1 MNKLAALAVCVV
13 LAAYA
18 SASDAREWTQQEKR
32 WAAAA
37 AAVTLVD
44 WAQTRYIAK
53 HPDKYRELNPLLPD
67 HPSLGDVN
75 RHFVRGTLL
84 TGLAAHLLPKHRLT
98 ILRTIT
104 VLEIGVTARNAYI
117 GVGMEF

>member
-1 MNKLAALAVCVV
+1 MKRIIATAVLALAATTAQ
-13 LAAYA
+13 AH
-18 SASDAREWTQQEKR
+18 DWTAQEKR

-37 AAVTLVD
+37 AAATLVD

-75 RHFVRGTLL
+75 RHFVRGMLL
-84 TGLAAHLLPKHRLT
+84 TGLVAHAPPKYRLT
-98 ILRTIT
+98 IQRATAI
-104 VLEIGVTARNAYI
+104 VAIAVTTRNAYI
-117 GVGMEF
+117 GIRMEF